1 MVQES
6 AMITL
11 FIETAVA
18 PVFLIAGVAG
28 LLNVFTGRLARI
40 MDRLEKMDAYLQS
53 RRDIDSNY
61 QEDERSLKRRS
72 FLVKRLQN
80 TNMAILFGTIT
91 GLMVA
96 LVIFTIFAS
105 ALFAFQTGTLVSV
118 FFILAMLFLVLS
130 LLLFLREIYFT
141 ALSVRIRYFEI

>member
-61 QEDERSLKRRS
+61 KEDERSLKRRS

>member
-53 RRDIDSNY
+53 RRDIDNNY
-61 QEDERSLKRRS
+61 KEDERSLKRRS